1 MVDGNSEP
9 TERVS
14 ECPWSWVADGPC
26 NKGAAAAMA
35 SSSKALDRSHMLMES
50 TGDNGEP
57 VVGPKT
63 FPSGVSDPEAAR
75 FPGLQRP

>member
-1 MVDGNSEP
+1 MVDGNSGP
-9 TERVS
+9 TVRVS
-14 ECPWSWVADGPC
+14 EYPWSWAADGPC

-35 SSSKALDRSHMLMES
+35 WSSRALDRLHMLMES
-50 TGDNGEP
+50 TGGNLEP

-63 FPSGVSDPEAAR
+63 FPSAVADPEAAR